1 MLSTFGVLNTT
12 DSGAGSL
19 RQAILDTNANPG
31 ADIIDF
37 NIADSDAGHVYFR
50 DDGIAG
56 SLSLVATTTLS
67 DGAIADFD
75 PDYPSTPHSWF
86 SIQPLS
92 ALPAITDP
100 VIIDGYTQPGSS
112 PNTLANGNDAVLR
125 IELNGTAASGAN
137 GLEITADGSTVQG
150 LVINGFGGTG
160 VAITGDN
167 NVLAGNLIGTDVT
180 GTLALGNGSVGVAIN
195 GQSNRI
201 GTNGDGVSDE
211 IERNV
216 ISANGT
222 GMKVEGSFN
231 VIAFNSGAGVRIAGA
246 SATANRIQRNSIHS
260 NGDLGIDLDWDGVT
274 ANDLGDADVGPN
286 NLQNFP
292 IVAFATTDGG
302 STEIA
307 GSLNSIPN
315 ATFQL
320 DLYSSERP
328 WRR

>member
-1 MLSTFGVLNTT
+1 MVPVGQFITATATDAAGNTSEFSLAVVTEPLDPFVVTSTLDAVNEGDGITT
-12 DSGAGSL
+12 L
-19 RQAILDTNANPG
+19 REAILAANANLG
-31 ADIIDF
+31 TDTISF
-37 NIADSDAGHVYFR
+37 NIPGV
-50 DDGIAG
+50 G
-56 SLSLVATTTLS
+56 VQT
-67 DGAIADFD
+67 
-75 PDYPSTPHSWF
+75 
-86 SIQPLS
+86 IQPLS
-92 ALPAITDP
+92 ALPTITDP

-167 NVLAGNLIGTDVT
+167 NVLAGNLIGTDMT